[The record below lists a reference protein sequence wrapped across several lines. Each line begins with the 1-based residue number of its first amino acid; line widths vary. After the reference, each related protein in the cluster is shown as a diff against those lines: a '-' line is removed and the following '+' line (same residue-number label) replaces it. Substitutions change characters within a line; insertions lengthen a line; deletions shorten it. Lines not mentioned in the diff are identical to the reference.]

1 MKDKKE
7 NPIYLDR
14 NEFNYEVSPL
24 VAESLASFNPNDLCT
39 YTRYFQDG
47 IKSELSAYLGELYNV
62 PESNIVLGYGGEH
75 ILKNAIHYFLSVAK
89 NKKIMIPSYS
99 WWYYKAIAD
108 EIHGENIKYPIH
120 EANGEFS
127 YDIDKLIEIANQEK
141 PYVLLIATPNNPT
154 GNILPLEDLKRVLA
168 AIPADTI
175 VILDEAYTIFRKNT
189 VQYIAELIK
198 EFPNLLVIRTFSK
211 FFGLPGLRLGYGFYG
226 NKLKNFEDFN
236 TMYLGYNK
244 LTEKLGIAALK
255 STDYYN
261 DVAQKLDK
269 DKELYLKEL
278 NRLNGFTV
286 YKSHANFILVKY
298 PIELKEKLQKALNK
312 EHIIVKFMNEDNLNS
327 HMRITLGQ
335 TNVNKQVVD
344 IIKKTALDK

>member
-7 NPIYLDR
+7 KPIYLDR

>member
-7 NPIYLDR
+7 KPIYLDR

-24 VAESLASFNPNDLCT
+24 VAEALASFNPNDLCT

-108 EIHGENIKYPIH
+108 EIHGENIKYPIY

-335 TNVNKQVVD
+335 TNVNKQVVE

>member
-7 NPIYLDR
+7 KPIYLDR

-108 EIHGENIKYPIH
+108 EIHGENIKYPIY